1 MRTHQLFTIAPL
13 LLCFVSGQA
22 SAAIVD
28 GGPGAGV
35 DGPQPSQ
42 VPSTARALEET
53 GRSIAEAVAHSGEA
67 TEIAQAPIS
76 DMRLTIPDD
85 LFAPEAL
92 MSPPATGVWR
102 TSVASLPLASST
114 FGQHGFRGR
123 GRRDNDGARA
133 AIILGAVATIAG
145 TAVLVYANRPDCST
159 NPAAGGCGYGTKVVG
174 GAVLSAGVVS
184 LLVGALTW
192 R

>member
-1 MRTHQLFTIAPL
+1 VVRTHQLFAIAPL
-13 LLCFVSGQA
+13 ILCFVSAQA

-28 GGPGAGV
+28 
-35 DGPQPSQ
+35 DGPQSSQ
-42 VPSTARALEET
+42 APSTTPSVET
-53 GRSIAEAVAHSGEA
+53 
-67 TEIAQAPIS
+67 APTPPNR
-76 DMRLTIPDD
+76 MRLTIPDD
-85 LFAPEAL
+85 SFTADVLIVPGATDIWR
-92 MSPPATGVWR
+92 PPVPST
-102 TSVASLPLASST
+102 TLASST
-114 FGQHGFRGR
+114 FGQRGFRGR

-145 TAVLVYANRPDCST
+145 TAVLVYANRPDCNT
-159 NPAAGGCGYGTKVVG
+159 NPTAGGCGYGTKVVG

>member
-1 MRTHQLFTIAPL
+1 MTRTQQLFTIVPL
-13 LLCFVSGQA
+13 ILCFVSAQA

-28 GGPGAGV
+28 DP
-35 DGPQPSQ
+35 PQSSQ
-42 VPSTARALEET
+42 VLSTTPSVETAPTPPNR
-53 GRSIAEAVAHSGEA
+53 
-67 TEIAQAPIS
+67 
-76 DMRLTIPDD
+76 MRLTIPDD
-85 LFAPEAL
+85 LFA
-92 MSPPATGVWR
+92 SNTSIVPAATEIWG
-102 TSVASLPLASST
+102 TSLTSTPLASST
-114 FGQHGFRGR
+114 FGQRGFRGR

-159 NPAAGGCGYGTKVVG
+159 NPTAGGCGYGTKVVG
-174 GAVLSAGVVS
+174 GAVLTAGVVS